1 MEQKI
6 ETKDIKCPKCG
17 SYDVEVDFGM
27 GLTSYPVQ
35 FRAHCKTCKSSFLT
49 SEVSNIAKSAFQTPG
64 FEAPKGWICPV
75 CGRGVAPYVQVC
87 PCVTGHQDFV
97 WCNHGS
103 INIS

>member
-6 ETKDIKCPKCG
+6 KTKDIKCPKCG
-17 SYDVEVDFGM
+17 SHEVEVEWGM
-27 GLTSYPVQ
+27 CLTSYPAQ
-35 FRAHCKTCKSSFLT
+35 FRAHCKTCESSFLT
-49 SEVSNIAKSAFQTPG
+49 SEVSNIIPQTQG

-87 PCVTGHQDFV
+87 PCVTGQQDFV